1 MKDMTENVP
10 ALITLCSGGRD
21 ESTYMHIDARVIS
34 VLKENEAGNMHD
46 KCYSR
51 SGPMGHS
58 LGRDLREVRKQAM
71 EGTQAGTK

>member
-51 SGPMGHS
+51 SGPRGYS
-58 LGRDLREVRKQAM
+58 LSRDLRE
-71 EGTQAGTK
+71 